1 MNEQKF
7 VSYIDKNNLPMHIAI
22 IMDGNGRWA
31 HMHKKSRIYGHVKGV
46 KTVETIVETAKKIG
60 IHILTLF
67 VLSTENLQRPK
78 NEVDFLLKLIDYNTK
93 RYLPNLIKN
102 KIRFKTIGKI
112 EDLPYRLINTL
123 RDAQRKTEKC
133 DEMILNLAIN
143 YGGRL
148 DILNATQNIA
158 RQIKNGEMNIKDIDE
173 ETFSKYLYTGSLP
186 DPDLVIRTG
195 KEKRIS
201 NFFLWQASYTE
212 LHFSSKMWPIFS
224 PEDFYQAII
233 DFQHRKRRFG
243 RL

>member
-1 MNEQKF
+1 MNEQKLL
-7 VSYIDKNNLPMHIAI
+7 SYIDKDNLPMHIAI

-31 HMHKKSRIYGHVKGV
+31 HMQKKSRTYGHVRGV
-46 KTVETIVETAKKIG
+46 KTVETIVEAAKKIG

-93 RYLPNLIKN
+93 RYLPNLMKN

-112 EDLPYRLINTL
+112 EDLPKKLINTL

-158 RQIKNGEMNIKDIDE
+158 KQIKNGGMNIKDIDE
-173 ETFSKYLYTGSLP
+173 KTFSKYLYTSSFP
-186 DPDLVIRTG
+186 NPDLLIRTG
-195 KEKRIS
+195 KEKRVS
-201 NFFLWQASYTE
+201 NFFLWQAAYTE
-212 LHFSSKMWPIFS
+212 LHFSSKMWPVFS
-224 PEDFYQAII
+224 PRDFYQAII

>member
-1 MNEQKF
+1 MNEQKLL
-7 VSYIDKNNLPMHIAI
+7 SYIDKDNLPMHIAI

-31 HMHKKSRIYGHVKGV
+31 HMQKKSRTYGHVRGV
-46 KTVETIVETAKKIG
+46 KTVETIVEAAKKIG

-67 VLSTENLQRPK
+67 VLSTENWQRPK

-93 RYLPNLIKN
+93 RYLPNLMKN

-112 EDLPYRLINTL
+112 EDLPKKLINTL

-158 RQIKNGEMNIKDIDE
+158 KQIKNGGMNIKDIDE
-173 ETFSKYLYTGSLP
+173 ETFSKYLYTSSFP
-186 DPDLVIRTG
+186 NPDLLIRTG
-195 KEKRIS
+195 KEKRVS
-201 NFFLWQASYTE
+201 NFFLWQAAYTE
-212 LHFSSKMWPIFS
+212 LHFSSKMWPVFS
-224 PEDFYQAII
+224 PRDFYQAII

>member
-1 MNEQKF
+1 MNEEKLLSQ
-7 VSYIDKNNLPMHIAI
+7 IDKNSLPMHIAI

-31 HMHKKSRIYGHVKGV
+31 KTHKKARVYGHIKGV
-46 KTVETIVETAKKIG
+46 KTTETIVKTAKNIG
-60 IHILTLF
+60 IPILTIF
-67 VLSTENLQRPK
+67 AFSTENWQRPK
-78 NEVDFLLKLIDYNTK
+78 DEVDFLLDLIYQNTK
-93 RYLPNLIKN
+93 RYLPNFMKN

-112 EDLPYRLINTL
+112 EDLPKRLINTL
-123 RDAQRKTEKC
+123 RDAQRKTEKY

-158 RQIKNGEMNIKDIDE
+158 KQIKSGEMNIKDIDE
-173 ETFSKYLYTGSLP
+173 KTFSKYLYTSSLP
-186 DPDLVIRTG
+186 DPDLLIRTG

-201 NFFLWQASYTE
+201 NFLLWQLSYAE
-212 LHFSSKMWPIFS
+212 LYFSPKMWPNFS
-224 PEDFYQAII
+224 AADLYQAII